1 MSPRNVPSRIFQTR
15 IKVRFGDVDRAGI
28 AYYPRI
34 VGYFHYAFEEFWESF
49 ARKPYHQVL
58 NKDHL
63 GFPTVHM
70 EVDFVKPVSFG
81 DVLTAKVSI
90 PRMGRSS
97 VVFRYDLYRRKTLC
111 VTADLTLVA
120 VDMRRFKP
128 RSIPAWCRKLFRRC
142 AS

>member
-1 MSPRNVPSRIFQTR
+1 MAKPFQTK

-34 VGYFHYAFEEFWESF
+34 VGYFHYAFEEFWEVF

-70 EVDFVKPVSFG
+70 EVDFAKPLSFG
-81 DVLTAKVSI
+81 DLLTAKVSI
-90 PRMGRSS
+90 PRVGRSS
-97 VVFRYDLYRRKTLC
+97 VVFRYRFFRGRILC
-111 VTADLTLVA
+111 VSADLTLVA
-120 VDMRRFKP
+120 VDMRTFKP
-128 RSIPAWCRKLFRRC
+128 RSIPEWCRKLFRRC
-142 AS
+142 GA